1 MQKNL
6 TTGSVFKNIITF
18 SVPYLFSYFLQT
30 LYGIA
35 DLYITGQFNGSDVI
49 TAVSVGS
56 QVMHMITVIIVGLA
70 MGTTVLISQFVGAN
84 HKDDISGTI
93 GNTITIFTIFSF
105 VLTVLCL
112 LATNGIVHIM
122 STPVESL
129 SQTTAYLRIC
139 FIGIPFITAYNVLSS
154 IFRGMGDSK
163 SPLYFIAISCMINI
177 ILDYIFIG
185 FLGLG
190 AIGAALG
197 TVLSQTCSVLFAIA
211 SICRKKMGISL
222 SAKHLKPNPVLL
234 KKILQIGLPVAV
246 QDGFIQISFLIIT
259 IIANRRGVEIA
270 AAVGIVEKIICF
282 VFLIPSSM
290 LSTVSALAAQNNG
303 AGFHKR
309 AKQTLYYGILIC
321 VGFGLF
327 FAIICQFAS
336 VPILSCFSDE
346 EAVILFGSQ
355 YLRSYIFDCMFAG
368 IHFCYSGYFCAY
380 NHSIF
385 SFIHNTLAIL
395 LVRIPGTYLTSQ
407 LFPDN
412 LFPMG
417 MAAPA
422 GSLFSAL
429 ICVVMYWWLKK
440 GEQR

>member
-6 TTGSVFKNIITF
+6 TTGSVFKNIVTF

-30 LYGIA
+30 LYGMA

-70 MGTTVLISQFVGAN
+70 MGTTVLISQSVGAN
-84 HKDDISGTI
+84 KKDDISLAI
-93 GNTITIFTIFSF
+93 GNTITIFAIFS
-105 VLTVLCL
+105 VLLTAICL
-112 LATNGIVHIM
+112 LFADGIVAIM
-122 STPVESL
+122 STPKESL
-129 SQTTAYLRIC
+129 TQTAAYLRIC

-163 SPLYFIAISCMINI
+163 SPMFFIAVACVINI
-177 ILDYIFIG
+177 FLDYVFIG
-185 FLGLG
+185 FMGMTST
-190 AIGAALG
+190 GAALG
-197 TVLSQTCSVLFAIA
+197 TVVSQTCSVIFALI
-211 SICRKKMGISL
+211 SIRKKKMELSL
-222 SAKHLKPNPVLL
+222 SLRDLKPVSFIY
-234 KKILQIGLPVAV
+234 KKILQIGFPVAL

-259 IIANRRGVEIA
+259 VIANRRGVEIA
-270 AAVGIVEKIICF
+270 AAVGFVEKIICF

-290 LSTVSALAAQNNG
+290 LSAVSALAAQNNG
-303 AGFHKR
+303 AGLHKR
-309 AKQTLYYGILIC
+309 ARQTLYYGILIC
-321 VGFGLF
+321 VFFGSIFSILCQF
-327 FAIICQFAS
+327 FAE
-336 VPILSCFSDE
+336 PILSRFSDE
-346 EAVILFGSQ
+346 LPVITFGSQ
-355 YLRSYIFDCMFAG
+355 YLRSYIWDCIFAG
-368 IHFCYSGYFCAY
+368 IHFCFSGYFCAY
-380 NHSIF
+380 NYSVF

-407 LFPDN
+407 LYPDS

-429 ICVVMYWWLKK
+429 ICVVMYWWLRK
-440 GEQR
+440 RN